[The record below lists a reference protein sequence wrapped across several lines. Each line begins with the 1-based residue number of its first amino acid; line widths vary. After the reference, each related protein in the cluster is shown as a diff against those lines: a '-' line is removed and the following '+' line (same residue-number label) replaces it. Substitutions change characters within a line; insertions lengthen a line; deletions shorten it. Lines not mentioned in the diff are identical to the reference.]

1 MLTFQKYVHFMR
13 TQFPP
18 GSRVLLL
25 SNDQPKPVPDGTM
38 GTLTEV
44 DAAGRFLVNWD
55 TGKRTALNLEDDH
68 FRIFQSDPMELK
80 LYFPLHGDLYTRNEW
95 GDLADDP
102 VELTGGDLSPY
113 LGDIREALQENQL
126 PEEQERGLMHWYR
139 ESDALSWKV
148 KSAFFDV
155 ELHDGQLWGVAD
167 CQLLESLEGDELGRL
182 TTYLAGQARVLP
194 CKCNTKRRNDFEN
207 KTLLSLWQQFE
218 PGPDGP
224 PLPGIQGGWQ
234 GRVAWLPPAVPGWAA
249 QRPRHY

>member
-38 GTLTEV
+38 GTLAEV

-102 VELTGGDLSPY
+102 
-113 LGDIREALQENQL
+113 
-126 PEEQERGLMHWYR
+126 
-139 ESDALSWKV
+139 
-148 KSAFFDV
+148 
-155 ELHDGQLWGVAD
+155 
-167 CQLLESLEGDELGRL
+167 EG
-182 TTYLAGQARVLP
+182 
-194 CKCNTKRRNDFEN
+194 N
-207 KTLLSLWQQFE
+207 
-218 PGPDGP
+218 
-224 PLPGIQGGWQ
+224 
-234 GRVAWLPPAVPGWAA
+234 
-249 QRPRHY
+249 

>member
-25 SNDQPKPVPDGTM
+25 SNDSPRPVPDGTM

-44 DAAGRFLVNWD
+44 DAAGQFLVNWD

-80 LYFPLHGDLYTRNEW
+80 LHFPLRGELYTRNEW

-102 VELTGGDLSPY
+102 EELAGSELAPY
-113 LGDIREALQENQL
+113 LGDIREALQENKL
-126 PEEQERGLMHWYR
+126 PEERERGLMHWYR
-139 ESDALSWKV
+139 ESDALTWKV
-148 KSAFFDV
+148 RSAFFDV

-167 CQLLESLEGDELGRL
+167 CQLVDHISPEELDVLKEYLEGQAADGWGEGFEQQEIPVGRGL
-182 TTYLAGQARVLP
+182 LYVHLWDGQDWEMTA
-194 CKCNTKRRNDFEN
+194 TE
-207 KTLLSLWQQFE
+207 TEQHE
-218 PGPDGP
+218 P
-224 PLPGIQGGWQ
+224 PGMEM
-234 GRVAWLPPAVPGWAA
+234 AP
-249 QRPRHY
+249 

>member
-25 SNDQPKPVPDGTM
+25 SDGTM
-38 GTLTEV
+38 GTLKEI
-44 DAAGRFLVNWD
+44 DSAGRFLVNWD

-113 LGDIREALQENQL
+113 LGDIRQALQENQL
-126 PEEQERGLMHWYR
+126 PEEQERGLMHWYG
-139 ESDALSWKV
+139 ESDALTWKV

-155 ELHDGQLWGVAD
+155 EIQDGQLWGVAD

-182 TTYLAGQARVLP
+182 TNYLSGQASDGWGE
-194 CKCNTKRRNDFEN
+194 CFEQQEISVGRD
-207 KTLLSLWQQFE
+207 LLYVQLWDGQDWEMAATE
-218 PGPDGP
+218 PEQHES
-224 PLPGIQGGWQ
+224 PGMGMS
-234 GRVAWLPPAVPGWAA
+234 P
-249 QRPRHY
+249 